1 MAKKAESVRHLNKRR
16 AKAGRGKLTGKALH
30 GRRVKA
36 GKLRAKRTAAKG
48 KRKGHK
54 ISPAQ
59 RKAMILGRAKW
70 LKSAGGAA
78 FRKHMAAL
86 RKAGAIGKGAKG
98 KHSNRGKMAG
108 KFKNEKKRV
117 AKGKK
122 KAHAKGRAGGKH
134 HARKHGKHARHH
146 ARKGRKGGHK
156 R

>member
-108 KFKNEKKRV
+108 KFKNEKKAGKV
-117 AKGKK
+117 KAKRKSHYARAK
-122 KAHAKGRAGGKH
+122 AKGRKGG
-134 HARKHGKHARHH
+134 HH
-146 ARKGRKGGHK
+146 ARKGRHGGHK